1 MFTPNTYL
9 FLPLIYLVWSDDLL
23 TADEFSILSG
33 FIQNQRWLSDEEKL
47 FLESHLNLASPP
59 SRSLLNRWKNELG
72 KVILKNPN
80 LTTLFDLQLKVANN
94 DSASQYRENFEV
106 LEQNKQWA
114 KIKLQYDNYEGWVD
128 SKQFQIITKSEYDLL
143 SEEPIVLNSDLIE
156 YITTPNNSLMTIPLG
171 ASLSFLNHKEI
182 NVDNYEF
189 EGTKISGIKPKS
201 NLINT
206 SFMYLNAPY
215 LWGGKTPFGI
225 DCSGFTQMV
234 YKLNGYYLSR
244 DASQQAVQGEALSF
258 IEESEPGD
266 LAFFDNEEGKIIHVG
281 IIMDDNYIIHA
292 SGKVRIDRLDH
303 LGIYNADLNRH
314 THKLRVIKKI
324 I

>member
-1 MFTPNTYL
+1 MFGVCNLSIIPLRIEPSDRSEIVSQVL
-9 FLPLIYLVWSDDLL
+9 FG
-23 TADEFSILSG
+23 E
-33 FIQNQRWLSDEEKL
+33 
-47 FLESHLNLASPP
+47 H
-59 SRSLLNRWKNELG
+59 
-72 KVILKNPN
+72 
-80 LTTLFDLQLKVANN
+80 
-94 DSASQYRENFEV
+94 FEV

-114 KIKLQYDNYEGWVD
+114 KIKLQYDTYEGWID
-128 SKQFQIITKSEYDLL
+128 SKQFQFITQNQFNIL
-143 SEEPIVLNSDLIE
+143 SDEPIVLNSDLIE

-171 ASLSFLNHKEI
+171 SSLSFLNHKDI
-182 NVDNYEF
+182 NVDNFDF
-189 EGTKISGIKPKS
+189 EGTKVIGLKPKS

-234 YKLNGYYLSR
+234 YKLNGYHLLR
-244 DASQQAVQGEALSF
+244 DASQQALQGEALSF

-303 LGIYNADLNRH
+303 LGIYNADVNRH